1 MSARKTLVIGDFK
14 SKGSHILVVDD
25 FSIIKDLV
33 KPSDLEHIESL
44 REDPVSNKKGIMS
57 VYTLFA
63 EKIEVNKE
71 NYDSFVSKFT
81 EVLTENYNASP
92 ERYLKPL
99 DETLRNCIYSLLKG
113 DFDKDTES
121 FKQTCK
127 ALKVKHTYKAIKG
140 FIYGTL

>member
-1 MSARKTLVIGDFK
+1 MRKVLVIGELK
-14 SKGSHILVVDD
+14 SKGNRILVVDD

-44 REDPVSNKKGIMS
+44 RVDPISNKRGIIS
-57 VYTLFA
+57 TYTLFA
-63 EKIEVNKE
+63 EKIEVNGD

-81 EVLTENYNASP
+81 EILTANYS
-92 ERYLKPL
+92 EKYLKPL

-113 DFDKDTES
+113 EFDKDTES

-127 ALKVKHTYKAIKG
+127 ALKIKHTYKAIKS
-140 FIYGTL
+140 FIYE

>member
-1 MSARKTLVIGDFK
+1 MSTRKTLVIGEFN
-14 SKGSHILVVDD
+14 SKGSRILLVDD

-44 REDPVSNKKGIMS
+44 REDPISNKKGIMS

-71 NYDSFVSKFT
+71 NYEKFIGKFE
-81 EVLTENYNASP
+81 EVLTANYS
-92 ERYLKPL
+92 EKYLKPL
-99 DETLRNCIYSLLKG
+99 DGTLRNCIYSLLKG
-113 DFDKDTES
+113 ELDKDTDS

-127 ALKVKHTYKAIKG
+127 ALKIKHTYKAIKS
-140 FIYGTL
+140 FIYE

>member
-1 MSARKTLVIGDFK
+1 MSRKTLVIGEFK
-14 SKGSHILVVDD
+14 SKGNRILVVDD

-44 REDPVSNKKGIMS
+44 RVDPISNKRGIIS
-57 VYTLFA
+57 TYTLFA

-71 NYDSFVSKFT
+71 NYEKFIGKFE
-81 EVLTENYNASP
+81 EVLTE
-92 ERYLKPL
+92 

-113 DFDKDTES
+113 EFDKDTDS

-127 ALKVKHTYKAIKG
+127 ALKIKHTYKGIKE
-140 FIYGTL
+140 FIYGTM

>member
-1 MSARKTLVIGDFK
+1 MSARKTLVIGEFN
-14 SKGSHILVVDD
+14 SKGSHILLVDD

-71 NYDSFVSKFT
+71 NYEKFIGKFE

-113 DFDKDTES
+113 EFDKDTDS

-127 ALKVKHTYKAIKG
+127 ALKIKHNIS
-140 FIYGTL
+140 

>member
-1 MSARKTLVIGDFK
+1 MSRKTLVIGEFK
-14 SKGSHILVVDD
+14 SKGSRILLVDD

-44 REDPVSNKKGIMS
+44 REDPISNKKGIMS

-71 NYDSFVSKFT
+71 NYEKFIGKFE

-140 FIYGTL
+140 FIYGTM

>member
-1 MSARKTLVIGDFK
+1 MSARKTLVIGEFK
-14 SKGSHILVVDD
+14 SKGNRILVVDD

-44 REDPVSNKKGIMS
+44 RVDPVSDTKGIIS

-71 NYDSFVSKFT
+71 NYEKFIGKFE
-81 EVLTENYNASP
+81 EVLTTNYS
-92 ERYLKPL
+92 EKYLKPL
-99 DETLRNCIYSLLKG
+99 DETLRNCIYALLKG

-140 FIYGTL
+140 FIYGTM

>member
-1 MSARKTLVIGDFK
+1 MNARKTLIIGDFK
-14 SKGSHILVVDD
+14 SKGSHILLVDD

-44 REDPVSNKKGIMS
+44 REDPVSNMKGIIS

-81 EVLTENYNASP
+81 EVLTANYS
-92 ERYLKPL
+92 EKYLKPL

-140 FIYGTL
+140 FIYGTM